1 MKDLK
6 EKQTF
11 WAEQLPSFK
20 ENYIC
25 LAQLETVQFN
35 NETGNF
41 DAVTKDATGFE
52 LEDILESYHS
62 VNTGWAMWLRAKA
75 QIVPAGYILA
85 EKKNTEDWYL
95 DEDEG
100 LWLEHDG
107 IDGSLCDLSVGEVK
121 AVQHKE
127 YLITQSRTLYAAK
140 VWNHNDDHMAW
151 QFFENEEVAKRAA
164 DWCKKMYEVTEAG
177 GSGIK
182 YQIQPVELPENL
194 FNWFHP
200 DIELFDTIEE
210 GAESYTREQWEQL
223 KVNLGVGIETQILD
237 YDDIPNIPDDA
248 IVWSNWKPK
257 PPEDGLFL
265 IASFDSENGPVLWWA
280 NPNQVN

>member
-1 MKDLK
+1 MSNPETIEIHGLK
-6 EKQTF
+6 TIHKLCNFAADRSMEGSTF
-11 WAEQLPSFK
+11 TEIV
-20 ENYIC
+20 ERM
-25 LAQLETVQFN
+25 FN
-35 NETGNF
+35 
-41 DAVTKDATGFE
+41 E
-52 LEDILESYHS
+52 LEKSNICKIPEGFLL
-62 VNTGWAMWLRAKA
+62 V
-75 QIVPAGYILA
+75 Q
-85 EKKNTEDWYL
+85 KKNTEDWYL

-107 IDGSLCDLSVGEVK
+107 IDGTLSELSIGEVK
-121 AVQHKE
+121 PVQHKE

-140 VWNHNDDHMAW
+140 VWNHNDDHIAW
-151 QFFENEEVAKRAA
+151 QLFEDEAVAKRAA
-164 DWCKKMYEVTEAG
+164 DWCKKMYEVIDTG

-210 GAESYTREQWEQL
+210 GAEAYTKEQWEQL
-223 KVNLGVGIETQILD
+223 KVNLGVEIEPQILD

-248 IVWSNWKPK
+248 IVWSNWKPE

-265 IASFDSENGPVLWWA
+265 IAAFDSENGPVLWWA
-280 NPNQVN
+280 NPKQGV

>member
-6 EKQTF
+6 LKQAF
-11 WAEQLPSFK
+11 WAEQLPPFK

-25 LAQLETVQFN
+25 LAQLEAVEFN

-41 DAVTKDATGFE
+41 DALTKEATGFD
-52 LEDILESYHS
+52 LEDILEAYHS

-75 QIVPAGYILA
+75 QMEPTWISMDDEWPPTDIMVLICWVDSPDVNPEQDYMTI
-85 EKKNTEDWYL
+85 
-95 DEDEG
+95 DED
-100 LWLEHDG
+100 LN
-107 IDGSLCDLSVGEVK
+107 SVWVNYQNDPPSHWMHFDKVPSVK
-121 AVQHKE
+121 A
-127 YLITQSRTLYAAK
+127 A
-140 VWNHNDDHMAW
+140 
-151 QFFENEEVAKRAA
+151 
-164 DWCKKMYEVTEAG
+164 
-177 GSGIK
+177 SGFK

-210 GAESYTREQWEQL
+210 GAETYTKEQWEQL
-223 KVNLGVGIETQILD
+223 KVNLGVGIEPQILD
-237 YDDIPNIPDDA
+237 YDEIPNIPDDA
-248 IVWSNWKPK
+248 IVWSNWKPE